1 MKININI
8 FDCYVQNARLH
19 VCIRDIGIS
28 GIYLDMMGYNRDS
41 DVTKFIWVSLK
52 MGENGLYIPYNGILF

>member
-1 MKININI
+1 MVIICIITNI
-8 FDCYVQNARLH
+8 
-19 VCIRDIGIS
+19 IGIS